1 MGTVRISCSVI
12 TGVRREFPSSQ
23 CNPSAEAAFRNTKV
37 TDLKEYEVG
46 LEIAVWGRSFLRAC
60 SGYFIA
66 KQRHKMHIHVKLV
79 DCNGQ
84 NVFVHI
90 YVPFFFISADACI
103 AQKCYRV
110 KFCFHLHWHKSAAKP
125 V

>member
-1 MGTVRISCSVI
+1 MGTARISCSVI

-46 LEIAVWGRSFLRAC
+46 LEIAVWGRSYLRAR

-66 KQRHKMHIHVKLV
+66 KQRHKMHVHVKLV
-79 DCNGQ
+79 DCSGQ
-84 NVFVHI
+84 NVCLCTFMCLFSLFLQMSVLPRS
-90 YVPFFFISADACI
+90 V
-103 AQKCYRV
+103 RG
-110 KFCFHLHWHKSAAKP
+110 
-125 V
+125 